1 MKREEYEAR
10 KERQKQY
17 YAGDS
22 WNADSLKRTL
32 KIIENTFI
40 GQMNHLGFECTD
52 GYEFRDENG
61 NVINAQTIVLKKKK
75 PKYPKTYKEC
85 LEGLDYKTVEDAV
98 QIPMLLSRLERLL
111 VCRDAYWKIAGEKMG
126 LGKPWEHDW
135 ERGSIDYVICNA
147 GGKII
152 LTDIPNSAY
161 NHILT
166 FPTEE
171 MRDAFFENFKELI
184 EECKEL
190 L

>member
-1 MKREEYEAR
+1 MRLIAECSKRLIELCEKLGMVEEE
-10 KERQKQY
+10 
-17 YAGDS
+17 
-22 WNADSLKRTL
+22 
-32 KIIENTFI
+32 
-40 GQMNHLGFECTD
+40 
-52 GYEFRDENG
+52 
-61 NVINAQTIVLKKKK
+61 K
-75 PKYPKTYKEC
+75 PKYPKTYEEC
-85 LEGLDYKTVEDAV
+85 CYVLGFENTELVFEADYKDINPPKE
-98 QIPMLLSRLERLL
+98 QWKRLGLINQFNKLLI
-111 VCRDAYWKIAGEKMG
+111 CRDAYWKIAGEEMG
-126 LGKPWEHDW
+126 LGKPWEPDW

-171 MRDAFFENFKELI
+171 MRDAFYETFKELI